1 MLASKAARQRRTNA
15 ATPEQA
21 DAKSGLFAIRPHIS
35 TPYGLI
41 SFINYKEWPKF
52 AVCEC
57 KLW

>member
-1 MLASKAARQRRTNA
+1 M
-15 ATPEQA
+15 PEQA
-21 DAKSGLFAIRPHIS
+21 DAKSGLFAIRPHIG

-52 AVCEC
+52 AICEC